1 MRDICKAY
9 KENTYKDSQDIN
21 RLVKDIGNE
30 CRVQEAARLQI
41 PVPIYPCQ
49 IKEEVIYMKDKRE
62 ERQKQR
68 LIEYAKKYAQ
78 LKETEKEGK
87 KK

>member
-1 MRDICKAY
+1 MPYTGGCKAA
-9 KENTYKDSQDIN
+9 D
-21 RLVKDIGNE
+21 
-30 CRVQEAARLQI
+30 
-41 PVPIYPCQ
+41 PCQ
-49 IKEEVIYMKDKRE
+49 IKEVIFMKDKRE

-78 LKETEKEGK
+78 LKEAEKEGK

>member
-1 MRDICKAY
+1 MPRAGGCKAA
-9 KENTYKDSQDIN
+9 D
-21 RLVKDIGNE
+21 
-30 CRVQEAARLQI
+30 
-41 PVPIYPCQ
+41 PCQ
-49 IKEEVIYMKDKRE
+49 IEEEVIYMKDKRE

>member
-1 MRDICKAY
+1 MPLAGSCKTA
-9 KENTYKDSQDIN
+9 D
-21 RLVKDIGNE
+21 
-30 CRVQEAARLQI
+30 
-41 PVPIYPCQ
+41 PCQ

-78 LKETEKEGK
+78 LKEAEKEGK

>member
-1 MRDICKAY
+1 MPRAGSCKTA
-9 KENTYKDSQDIN
+9 D
-21 RLVKDIGNE
+21 
-30 CRVQEAARLQI
+30 
-41 PVPIYPCQ
+41 PCQ
-49 IKEEVIYMKDKRE
+49 IKEVIFMKDKRE

-78 LKETEKEGK
+78 LKEAEKEGK

>member
-1 MRDICKAY
+1 MPLAGICKTA
-9 KENTYKDSQDIN
+9 D
-21 RLVKDIGNE
+21 
-30 CRVQEAARLQI
+30 
-41 PVPIYPCQ
+41 PCQ
-49 IKEEVIYMKDKRE
+49 IKEVIFMKDKRE

-78 LKETEKEGK
+78 LKEAEKEGK

>member
-1 MRDICKAY
+1 MPLAGSCKTA
-9 KENTYKDSQDIN
+9 D
-21 RLVKDIGNE
+21 
-30 CRVQEAARLQI
+30 
-41 PVPIYPCQ
+41 PCQ
-49 IKEEVIYMKDKRE
+49 IKEVIFMKDKRE

-78 LKETEKEGK
+78 LKEAEKEGK

>member
-1 MRDICKAY
+1 MPRAGSCKTA
-9 KENTYKDSQDIN
+9 D
-21 RLVKDIGNE
+21 
-30 CRVQEAARLQI
+30 
-41 PVPIYPCQ
+41 PCQ
-49 IKEEVIYMKDKRE
+49 IKEEVIYMKDK
-62 ERQKQR
+62 KQR

>member
-1 MRDICKAY
+1 MPRAGSCKTA
-9 KENTYKDSQDIN
+9 D
-21 RLVKDIGNE
+21 
-30 CRVQEAARLQI
+30 
-41 PVPIYPCQ
+41 PCQ

-78 LKETEKEGK
+78 TVEQRRRVKRNDDL
-87 KK
+87 